1 MRILLVYPKWT
12 GEYGIFGYFA
22 KRSSAQPPINLAILA
37 SLAENLGHEV
47 KIIDGE
53 VENLSIEEVLSQTAI
68 FGPDIIGMGAHTPF
82 FHVTTNYAKAF
93 KKNFSK
99 IPIVIG

>member
-53 VENLSIEEVLSQTAI
+53 VAFSSQNN
-68 FGPDIIGMGAHTPF
+68 H
-82 FHVTTNYAKAF
+82 
-93 KKNFSK
+93 
-99 IPIVIG
+99 IPLLRYNIHDKGGILQ